1 MLAAA
6 SLCPPNKRSAAKKAW
21 YAINNPINNP
31 IYNPKNNLK
40 NNPKNNPENKPI
52 NNPID
57 SLKRKMDNRD
67 ANLQAVLDDPDI
79 STTLKMCT
87 SATVPLLTDIAWT
100 DLHA

>member
-1 MLAAA
+1 MLADGCP
-6 SLCPPNKRSAAKKAW
+6 CPPNKLSAAKKAK
-21 YAINNPINNP
+21 NTINNP
-31 IYNPKNNLK
+31 IYNTKNNLK

-67 ANLQAVLDDPDI
+67 AILQAVLDDPDI